1 MPTSTPDAPL
11 QLPQGILGL
20 RSRRSIPPSERFR
33 ENTTEPERM
42 EAVAADSKRPSPAS
56 VGERVRC
63 LLRCSLFGSSRCA
76 RCSVPDHRG
85 APVCPRC
92 GSRLCYVS
100 IEGGRAQWLCG
111 GKGCEALI
119 SFPAGDPDQDAAA
132 DAELAEL
139 KREKARVRQRISRAR
154 RSARRHQPQEAG

>member
-1 MPTSTPDAPL
+1 MPTSTPVAPL
-11 QLPQGILGL
+11 QPPAGHPRPRSKSGL
-20 RSRRSIPPSERFR
+20 PPSARFP
-33 ENTTEPERM
+33 ENATESKRM
-42 EAVAADSKRPSPAS
+42 DAVAADTKRLSPAS

-76 RCSVPDHRG
+76 RCSVPGHRG

-92 GSRLCYVS
+92 GSRLYCLG

-111 GKGCEALI
+111 GRGCDVLV
-119 SFPAGDPDQDAAA
+119 SFPAGDPDQEAAA
-132 DAELAEL
+132 DAELADL

-154 RSARRHQPQEAG
+154 RSAPRRQPPELG